1 VKKYRARRFR
11 RYERRKRRRSRMVS
25 VISVLIVV
33 AGLGLLGYAFLG
45 GDSSLLK
52 AFSSAETEEELTADP
67 VARSKTM
74 KLTVPE
80 MSRVQDLNVYSTPW
94 DDETALEAGAQHV
107 EGTGF
112 PWEDEPNVYIA
123 GHRIGF
129 PGTDSYL
136 VFYDLDVLEEGDEV
150 FLTDSEGSRYTYEV
164 FDSFETDPYDWS
176 VTEPVSGKNIVTLQ
190 TCTLPDYSDRIIVQ
204 AELTEVESSAEEAE
218 SLPEEPETVEQTPIE
233 PVPDEQY
240 AIEQYPIEPI
250 VPNEQ
255 YPTEPL
261 PAEPLPVE
269 PAPVEPL
276 PAGPAVEPQPLPV
289 EPVPTGPAPVAGPAP
304 F

>member
-1 VKKYRARRFR
+1 
-11 RYERRKRRRSRMVS
+11 M
-25 VISVLIVV
+25 ISVLSLLIVV
-33 AGLGLLGYAFLG
+33 GGLGLLGYAFLG

-52 AFSSAETEEELTADP
+52 IFSSAETEEELTADP

-80 MSRVQDLNVYSTPW
+80 MSRVEDLNVYSTPW

-112 PWEDEPNVYIA
+112 PWEDEANVYIA

-136 VFYDLDVLEEGDEV
+136 VFYDLDALEDGDEI

-164 FDSFETDPYDWS
+164 FDNFETGPYDWS
-176 VTEPVSGKNIVTLQ
+176 VTKPVSGKNIITLQ

-204 AELTEVESSAEEAE
+204 AELTDVESSAEEAE
-218 SLPEEPETVEQTPIE
+218 SLPEEPETVEQPPIE
-233 PVPDEQY
+233 SVLDEQF
-240 AIEQYPIEPI
+240 P
-250 VPNEQ
+250 V
-255 YPTEPL
+255 
-261 PAEPLPVE
+261 EPLPVE
-269 PAPVEPL
+269 PAPIEPL
-276 PAGPAVEPQPLPV
+276 PAGPAVEPEPLPV
-289 EPVPTGPAPVAGPAP
+289 EPVPVEQAPAGPPPA
-304 F
+304 